1 MILPDGTVVT
11 ADGGV
16 VIMSNEAATFVLVTL
31 ALICLAAALVL
42 KVSIDLKLFI

>member
-1 MILPDGTVVT
+1 MNLPDGSVVT

-31 ALICLAAALVL
+31 ALFCVVAALVV
-42 KVSIDLKLFI
+42 KVSMDLKLFI